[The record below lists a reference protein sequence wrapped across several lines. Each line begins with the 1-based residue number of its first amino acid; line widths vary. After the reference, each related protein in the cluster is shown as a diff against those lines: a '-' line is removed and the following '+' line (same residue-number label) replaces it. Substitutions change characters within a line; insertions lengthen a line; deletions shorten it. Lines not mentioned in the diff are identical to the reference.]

1 MEFQRY
7 EKNSIESRLE
17 YPENIARV
25 KKVLKSPYPQI
36 LIIINMI

>member
-7 EKNSIESRLE
+7 EENSIESRLE

-25 KKVLKSPYPQI
+25 KKVLKSPQI